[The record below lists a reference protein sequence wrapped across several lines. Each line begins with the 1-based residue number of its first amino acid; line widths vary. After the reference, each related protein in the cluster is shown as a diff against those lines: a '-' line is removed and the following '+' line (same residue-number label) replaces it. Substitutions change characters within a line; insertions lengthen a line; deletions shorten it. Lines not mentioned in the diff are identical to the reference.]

1 MLHHSITNFAPKNLE
16 TLTLN
21 PPAARSIAT
30 KAVMKKIILI
40 LLALAIP
47 AAYIAYK
54 IPHKKQQGITMDQLQ
69 KNMDARAKNYD
80 DFSSGKITYAESQ
93 RRDAKLRLDDS
104 SISDSERLAG
114 IEYQLTLLRIA
125 TEERAR

>member
-1 MLHHSITNFAPKNLE
+1 MNNTLDFEVHSVVIG
-16 TLTLN
+16 
-21 PPAARSIAT
+21 
-30 KAVMKKIILI
+30 IL
-40 LLALAIP
+40 P
-47 AAYIAYK
+47 TE
-54 IPHKKQQGITMDQLQ
+54 QGITMDQLQ

-125 TEERAR
+125 AEERAR

>member
-1 MLHHSITNFAPKNLE
+1 
-16 TLTLN
+16 
-21 PPAARSIAT
+21 
-30 KAVMKKIILI
+30 MKKILII

-80 DFSSGKITYAESQ
+80 DFSSGKIGYAKYEQ
-93 RRDAKLRLDDS
+93 KKAELHRDDK

-125 TEERAR
+125 AEERAR

>member
-1 MLHHSITNFAPKNLE
+1 
-16 TLTLN
+16 
-21 PPAARSIAT
+21 
-30 KAVMKKIILI
+30 MKKLIIVLI
-40 LLALAIP
+40 ALAIP
-47 AAYIAYK
+47 AGYIAYK
-54 IPHKKQQGITMDQLQ
+54 MPHKQQGITMDQLQ

-80 DFSSGKITYAESQ
+80 DFSSGKITHAEAQ

-125 TEERAR
+125 AEERAR